1 MIVGIG
7 VDIAETER
15 FEKIYARFEG
25 RIARRILTENEII
38 EFERRNKPASF
49 LATRFAA
56 KEAAAKAL
64 GTGFGNG
71 VGYKNIE
78 INNDKNGKPSLRFLH
93 AASRLSEQKK
103 VDNVFV
109 SLSDE
114 KHYVVAMVILERL
127 ESYLGK

>member
-64 GTGFGNG
+64 GTGFGSG

-78 INNDKNGKPSLRFLH
+78 INNDELVKPSLRFLH
-93 AASRLSEQKK
+93 AAAQLSEQKK

-127 ESYLGK
+127 ESNPG

>member
-15 FEKIYARFEG
+15 FERIWARYDG
-25 RIARRILTENEII
+25 RIAQRILTQNELI
-38 EFERRNKPASF
+38 EFERRNKPASY

-64 GTGFGNG
+64 GTGFGCG
-71 VGYKNIE
+71 VGYKSIE
-78 INNDKNGKPSLRFLH
+78 INNDKNGKPSLKFLDT
-93 AASRLSEQKK
+93 ALQMADQKR
-103 VDNVFV
+103 VENVFV

-114 KHYVVAMVILERL
+114 KHYVVAMVILEC
-127 ESYLGK
+127 

>member
-15 FEKIYARFEG
+15 FEKIWARFDG
-25 RIARRILTENEII
+25 RIAQRILTQNELI
-38 EFERRNKPASF
+38 EFERRNKPASY

-64 GTGFGNG
+64 GTGFGCG
-71 VGYKNIE
+71 VGYKSIE
-78 INNDKNGKPSLRFLH
+78 INNDKNGKPSMKFFNKALQM
-93 AASRLSEQKK
+93 ADQKR
-103 VDNVFV
+103 VENVFV

-114 KHYVVAMVILERL
+114 KHYVVAMVILEC
-127 ESYLGK
+127 

>member
-15 FEKIYARFEG
+15 FEKIWARFDG
-25 RIARRILTENEII
+25 RIAQRILTPNELI
-38 EFERRNKPASF
+38 EFERRNKPASY

-64 GTGFGNG
+64 GTGFGCG
-71 VGYKNIE
+71 VGYKSIE
-78 INNDKNGKPSLRFLH
+78 ISNDKNGKPSLKFLNT
-93 AASRLSEQKK
+93 ALQMADQKK
-103 VDNVFV
+103 VENVFV

-114 KHYVVAMVILERL
+114 KHYVVAMVILER
-127 ESYLGK
+127 

>member
-15 FEKIYARFEG
+15 FEKIWARFDG
-25 RIARRILTENEII
+25 RIAQRILTQNELI
-38 EFERRNKPASF
+38 EFERRHKPASY

-64 GTGFGNG
+64 GTGFGCG
-71 VGYKNIE
+71 VGYKSIE
-78 INNDKNGKPSLRFLH
+78 INNDKNGKPSLKFFNKALQM
-93 AASRLSEQKK
+93 ADQKR
-103 VDNVFV
+103 VENVFV

-114 KHYVVAMVILERL
+114 KHYVVAMVILEC
-127 ESYLGK
+127 

>member
-15 FEKIYARFEG
+15 FEKIWGRFNG
-25 RIARRILTENEII
+25 RIAQRILTQNELI
-38 EFERRNKPASF
+38 EFERRNKPASY

-64 GTGFGNG
+64 GTGFGCG
-71 VGYKNIE
+71 VGYKSIE
-78 INNDKNGKPSLRFLH
+78 INNDKNGKPLLRFLNT
-93 AASRLSEQKK
+93 ALQMADQKR
-103 VDNVFV
+103 VENVFV

-114 KHYVVAMVILERL
+114 KHYVVAMVILEC
-127 ESYLGK
+127 